1 MFFGEKL
8 QSLRELNGL
17 SRKEFA
23 DKIGVTEQ
31 AVWQYENQYTV
42 PKFEVVNEV
51 KKMFS
56 VRSQFF
62 YTQPFVKQVSKIES
76 IAYRAEDR
84 DSRKKAKM
92 ETAFVD
98 FSSYFLDKFEEK
110 LIPPLNTISALR
122 EEVIKLSNANSDF
135 DNDSVTLEQIAEHA
149 RQKLHIHE
157 NKELLYKLEMSGVYI
172 LEKNMGA
179 SIDAYSTWTENGK
192 PFIVL
197 GNKKKSAVRRN
208 FDLAHELGHLL
219 LYLKMNIKR

>member
-1 MFFGEKL
+1 M

-31 AVWQYENQYTV
+31 AVWQYENQYTM

-51 KKMFS
+51 KKMFY
-56 VRSQFF
+56 VKSQFF
-62 YTQPFVKQVSKIES
+62 YTKPFVKQVSNIEN

-110 LIPPLNTISALR
+110 LIPPFNTISVLR
-122 EEVIKLSNANSDF
+122 EEALKLYNKNSDF
-135 DNDSVTLEQIAEHA
+135 EDRKSV
-149 RQKLHIHE
+149 
-157 NKELLYKLEMSGVYI
+157 V
-172 LEKNMGA
+172 
-179 SIDAYSTWTENGK
+179 
-192 PFIVL
+192 
-197 GNKKKSAVRRN
+197 
-208 FDLAHELGHLL
+208 
-219 LYLKMNIKR
+219 